1 MPTNI
6 DHFMV
11 AHSDL
16 DRAIDTVAEATG
28 VRAAIGGAHAGQ
40 GTHNALASFGD
51 GVYLEL
57 IGPDPAQTERPL
69 GDRFAG
75 LTTPTIVL
83 FVVRT
88 DDHAAKIEAMRGAGF
103 DSAVMPLS
111 RLTPA
116 GDTLSWHMVTTA
128 GHGIGPLMP
137 MFIDWG
143 DMPHPADVNP
153 GGLSLDSFTV
163 ISERPDD
170 VRAVYERAGLEGVEV
185 VAGDGPGYAATIS
198 GPAGTMDLPGA
209 PLAFD
214 E

>member
-1 MPTNI
+1 MTTDI

-11 AHSDL
+11 ASADL
-16 DRAIDTVAEATG
+16 DDAIEAVAAATG
-28 VRAAIGGAHAGQ
+28 VRAAMGGAHAGQ

-51 GVYLEL
+51 GLYLEL

-69 GDRFAG
+69 GDRFLE

-88 DDHAAKIEAMRGAGF
+88 DDHAAKVAAMRSAGF
-103 DSAVMPLS
+103 ASDVMPLS

-116 GDTLSWHMVTTA
+116 GDMLSWHMVTTT

-143 DMPHPADVNP
+143 AMPHPADVNP

-170 VRAVYERAGLEGVEV
+170 VRAVYERAGIDGVEV

-198 GPAGTMDLPGA
+198 GPGGSMELPGA
-209 PLAFD
+209 PLAFGD
-214 E
+214 